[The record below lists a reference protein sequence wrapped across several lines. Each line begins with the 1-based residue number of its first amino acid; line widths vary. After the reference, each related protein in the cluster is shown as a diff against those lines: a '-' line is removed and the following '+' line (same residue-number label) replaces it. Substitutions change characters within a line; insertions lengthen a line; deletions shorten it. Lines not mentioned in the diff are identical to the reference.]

1 VAGPRHKRRV
11 QAAPPGVAGSPAV
24 LPSRP
29 CCLGL
34 WVGTGEALCKSP
46 PCGSLHRGSSGGAPS
61 RRLYSQLLLARQIT
75 LLQASLVPKQALL
88 CL

>member
-1 VAGPRHKRRV
+1 M
-11 QAAPPGVAGSPAV
+11 

-29 CCLGL
+29 YRLGL
-34 WVGTGEALCKSP
+34 WLGTGEARCKSP
-46 PCGSLHRGSSGGAPS
+46 ACGSLHCSGARS

-75 LLQASLVPKQALL
+75 LLQALLALEQALL